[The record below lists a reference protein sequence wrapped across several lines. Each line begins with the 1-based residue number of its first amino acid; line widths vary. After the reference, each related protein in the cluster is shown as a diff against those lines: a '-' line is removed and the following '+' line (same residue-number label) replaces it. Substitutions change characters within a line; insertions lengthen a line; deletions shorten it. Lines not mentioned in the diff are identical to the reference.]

1 MKNAMLIVLVVILT
15 VLCGCGA
22 VQSTS
27 SKGKVELSP
36 SPPMGWNSWN
46 WWGKQAINEEIVHD
60 TIDAMADSGLAD
72 AGYEYVVVDGGW
84 RDVELSPDGKLQAHP
99 TKFPNGIKPL
109 ADHAH
114 ARGLKFGLHTV
125 PGSHDCGG
133 DRVGAWGI
141 EEVHINQFVEWGVD
155 FIKLDKCRFVLPND
169 DQTVKG
175 NFKKGWEVEGN
186 IENSYAKWR
195 KLLDKSG
202 RDVVLSA
209 SAYMYYDWY
218 PKLTQMGRTTGD
230 IVSRQSGG
238 AVFDGP
244 TTRHHSVM
252 DIVEQNNEVAVHA
265 GNGYWNDP
273 DMMVTG
279 DQGLTQ
285 EQQKAHFTLWCIMS
299 SPLML
304 GNDPIAMSSDELDI
318 ITNERAIAVN
328 QDPTEQG
335 KRIIDNGN
343 AEVWAKKLK
352 NGDVAVMLLNRSK
365 QSWRNVSF
373 NLSRI
378 GLSGERQIYDIWRE
392 KDIGTFD
399 GEVTLRVQPTA
410 CRFVIIAN

>member
-1 MKNAMLIVLVVILT
+1 MRNGILIVLVVILA
-15 VLCGCGA
+15 VLCGCNA
-22 VQSTS
+22 VQSS
-27 SKGKVELSP
+27 DAKDKIELAP

-46 WWGKQAINEEIVHD
+46 WWGKQAINETIVHE
-60 TIDAMADSGLAD
+60 TIDAMADSGLAE

-84 RDVELSPDGKLQAHP
+84 RDVKLSPDGKLQAHP
-99 TKFPNGIKPL
+99 TKFPNGMKAL

-155 FIKLDKCRFVLPND
+155 FIKLDKCKFTFEKD
-169 DQTVKG
+169 DKQ
-175 NFKKGWEVEGN
+175 KKINWKEGWEVEGN
-186 IENSYAKWR
+186 IENTYAKWR
-195 KLLDKSG
+195 KLLDESG

-230 IVSRQSGG
+230 IRSKQSGG
-238 AVFDGP
+238 AVFDSDDK
-244 TTRHHSVM
+244 RSM
-252 DIVEQNNEVAVHA
+252 MAIVEQNNELAAYA

-279 DQGLTQ
+279 NQGLTQ

-299 SPLML
+299 SPLIL
-304 GNDPIAMSSDELDI
+304 GNDPREMSNKELDI
-318 ITNERAIAVN
+318 ITNKRAIAVN

-335 KRIIDNGN
+335 KRIADDGDI
-343 AEVWAKKLK
+343 ETWAKNLK
-352 NGDVAVMLLNRSK
+352 NGDVAVMLLNRNK
-365 QSWRNVSF
+365 QAWKNVS
-373 NLSRI
+373 LSFSRV
-378 GLSGERQIYDIWRE
+378 GLSGEHQVYDIWR
-392 KDIGTFD
+392 KKNLGKFD
-399 GEVTLRVQPTA
+399 GKATFRVQPSA
-410 CRFVIIAN
+410 CRFVIISN